1 MTIKLDGLAAVMLF
15 ALVGAVLW
23 MLRQGNAPSVVV
35 INGDDAETVEDEIEF
50 PWLGG

>member
-23 MLRQGNAPSVVV
+23 MLRQNNTPSVVV
-35 INGDDAETVEDEIEF
+35 INGDDVETVDEEIDM

>member
-35 INGDDAETVEDEIEF
+35 INGDDVETVDEEIDM